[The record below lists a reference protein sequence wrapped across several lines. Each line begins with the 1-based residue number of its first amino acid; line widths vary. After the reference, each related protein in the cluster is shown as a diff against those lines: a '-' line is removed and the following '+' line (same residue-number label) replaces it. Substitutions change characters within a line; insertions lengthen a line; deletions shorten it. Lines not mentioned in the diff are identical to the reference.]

1 MWDILGLITA
11 ITASVG
17 VLLLASWLLNRH
29 YHLNRR

>member
-11 ITASVG
+11 IAASVA

-29 YHLNRR
+29 YHLDRQ